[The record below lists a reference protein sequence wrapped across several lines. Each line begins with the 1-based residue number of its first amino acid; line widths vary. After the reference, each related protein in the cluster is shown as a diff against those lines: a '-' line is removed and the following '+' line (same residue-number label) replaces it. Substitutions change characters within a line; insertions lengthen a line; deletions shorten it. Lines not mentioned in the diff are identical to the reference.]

1 MDTRRTMIAPR
12 TACLAGSLA
21 LLLTTAIPVLVIP
34 KSAEAQVRQTK
45 DSASTRSSSARRSTP
60 PTRRASTPVRK
71 ASPPSTEV
79 VASPS
84 IGPAAIRAANAEA
97 LAPSRADGFVNA
109 AQVFNFEQGRVYE
122 VWTAPMRITAL
133 TLEPGERIINKAAGD
148 TERWMIG
155 DTTSGEGANQQSQ
168 ILIKP
173 YRAGIATNM
182 VIATNRRMYLLSLRA
197 GENTEAFNAI
207 VTWTYANAFQSGL
220 ALTGTTGSAA
230 SGAAANPSQSAN
242 IATLNQNYRIRT
254 GWRKPAWTPISV
266 SDDGRQTFITFPDSL
281 GSTEA
286 PPLFVMGD
294 NGEAQLTNWRK
305 QGAVYVVDRLFE
317 RAELRLG
324 GDSPRVVRIDRKGGQ
339 S

>member
-1 MDTRRTMIAPR
+1 M
-12 TACLAGSLA
+12 AGSLA

-45 DSASTRSSSARRSTP
+45 DSASTRSNSARRSTP

-71 ASPPSTEV
+71 APPLPTEA
-79 VASPS
+79 VAGPS

-155 DTTSGEGANQQSQ
+155 DTTSGEGATQQSQ

-207 VTWTYANAFQSGL
+207 VTWTYANALQSGL
-220 ALTGTTGSAA
+220 SLASTTSGATSAA
-230 SGAAANPSQSAN
+230 AVPGQSAN

-324 GDSPRVVRIDRKGGQ
+324 GDSPRIVRIDRKGGQ